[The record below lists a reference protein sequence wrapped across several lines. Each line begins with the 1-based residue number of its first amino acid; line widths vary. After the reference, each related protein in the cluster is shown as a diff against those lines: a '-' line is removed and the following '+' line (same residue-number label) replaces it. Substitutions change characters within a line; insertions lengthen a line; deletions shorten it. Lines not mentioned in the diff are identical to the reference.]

1 MCDRNFGLELRYCT
15 LNSRYLSSSIKTPMY
30 DGIWVTG
37 GFDGK
42 IRLETTEMVYSNG
55 TRVSGRLDFFL
66 ASKTSLDSTVAL
78 LKKKMQIIT
87 SASGSAQNFL
97 THNIVL
103 F

>member
-1 MCDRNFGLELRYCT
+1 MCDCNFELELSYCT

-30 DGIWVTG
+30 DGIWLTG
-37 GFDGK
+37 GFDGN

-66 ASKTSLDSTVAL
+66 ASNTSLDSKVAL

-87 SASGSAQNFL
+87 STSGSAHNFL

>member
-1 MCDRNFGLELRYCT
+1 MCDCNFGLELRYCT

-37 GFDGK
+37 GFDGN

-66 ASKTSLDSTVAL
+66 ARNTSLNSTVAL
-78 LKKKMQIIT
+78 LNKKCK
-87 SASGSAQNFL
+87 L
-97 THNIVL
+97 
-103 F
+103 